1 MKIHRSERKK
11 ARMEM
16 IPLID
21 VTFQLLSF
29 FIYVSLFMALQKGIP
44 LKLPQA
50 DTTVQEHS
58 QALEV
63 SLDARGEVFLEG
75 EPVRLELL
83 GEKLMAMA
91 SSRETQRVVLRGDR
105 WVPYERVMEVLDRI
119 RSSGLSK
126 VSLEAQPRGGR

>member
-1 MKIHRSERKK
+1 MKIPRSDRKK
-11 ARMEM
+11 ARIEM

-29 FIYVSLFMALQKGIP
+29 FIYVSLFMALQRGIP

-50 DTTVQEHS
+50 DTAVQERA

-63 SLDARGEVFLEG
+63 SLDARGAVFLEG
-75 EPVRLELL
+75 EQISLELL
-83 GEKLMAMA
+83 GEKLQAMA
-91 SSRETQRVVLRGDR
+91 SSRDTDRVTLRGDR
-105 WVPYERVMEVLDRI
+105 AVNYERIMEVLDKI

>member
-1 MKIHRSERKK
+1 MKIPRSDRKK
-11 ARMEM
+11 ARIEM

-29 FIYVSLFMALQKGIP
+29 FIYVSLFMALQRGIP

-50 DTTVQEHS
+50 DTAVQERA

-63 SLDARGEVFLEG
+63 SLDARGAVFLEG
-75 EPVRLELL
+75 EQVSLELL
-83 GEKLMAMA
+83 GEKLQAMA
-91 SSRETQRVVLRGDR
+91 SSRDTDRVILRGDR
-105 WVPYERVMEVLDRI
+105 TVNYERIMEVLDKI